1 MLVTYRECIKFVA
14 GGAGGNHEEKNGHAK
29 KIKS

>member
-1 MLVTYRECIKFVA
+1 MNRECIKFVA